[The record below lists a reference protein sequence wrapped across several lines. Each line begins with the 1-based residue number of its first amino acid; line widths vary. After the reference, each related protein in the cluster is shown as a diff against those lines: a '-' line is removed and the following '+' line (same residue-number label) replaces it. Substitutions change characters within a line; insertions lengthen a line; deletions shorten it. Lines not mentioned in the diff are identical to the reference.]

1 MQIVRYAGHGSVLL
15 QALLAVELG
24 FRLPLGVGRCGE
36 VAVRIVGI
44 GLNGLLDQRNVV
56 YVSIVGQKITGNA

>member
-24 FRLPLGVGRCGE
+24 FRLPLGVGRIGE

-44 GLNGLLDQRNVV
+44 SSTFFAATRTR
-56 YVSIVGQKITGNA
+56 ITG